1 MLKIDNLYVKRGKN
15 IILDDISLNVGKGE
29 IVGLVGPNGAGKS
42 TLIKTCAGVVRKAKG
57 KICCDGADMDKEKE
71 KYLDNIQ
78 FCYDKAPFYPQLSG
92 RENIMQT
99 ARLYNISK
107 EDIDGAIKLVGLE
120 KRQNDKI
127 SKYSFGMKQRLN
139 IAQMILTR
147 KPLVILDEP
156 LNGIDPEGVALF
168 RNIFKKMKD
177 EYGCSLIISSHLLGE
192 LKNVCDRIIF
202 IKAGNIVEDIDMT
215 EQSGNTHMLTVSEA
229 DRAISILDTKV
240 SSLKIA
246 DNKITIDADENE
258 FNACISEL
266 VKAGI
271 IISNIESYNDVERIY
286 INKVGGEL
294 DD

>member
-1 MLKIDNLYVKRGKN
+1 MLKIESLYVNRGK
-15 IILDDISLNVGKGE
+15 ITILNDISLSVGKGE

-42 TLIKTCAGVVRKAKG
+42 TLIKACAGVVRKAKG
-57 KICCDGADMDKEKE
+57 KICCDGADIDKEKE

-107 EDIDGAIKLVGLE
+107 EDTDEAIKLVGLE
-120 KRQNDKI
+120 KRQKDKI

-139 IAQMILTR
+139 MAQMILTR
-147 KPLVILDEP
+147 KPLAILDEP
-156 LNGIDPEGVALF
+156 LNGIDPEGIALF
-168 RNIFKKMKD
+168 RNIFMKMRD

-192 LKNVCDRIIF
+192 LKNVCDRIVF
-202 IKAGNIVEDIDMT
+202 IKAGSIVEDIDMT
-215 EQSGNTHMLTVSEA
+215 EQISNTHILTVSQA
-229 DRAISILDTKV
+229 DRAISILNARTNPV
-240 SSLKIA
+240 KIA
-246 DNKITIDADENE
+246 DDKITIDADENE
-258 FNACISEL
+258 FNTCLSEL